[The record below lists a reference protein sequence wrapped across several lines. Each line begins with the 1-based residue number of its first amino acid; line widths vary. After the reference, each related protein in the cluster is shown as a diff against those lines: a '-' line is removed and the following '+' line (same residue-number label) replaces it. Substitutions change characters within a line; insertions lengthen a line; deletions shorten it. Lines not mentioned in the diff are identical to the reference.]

1 MKKKLILINI
11 LIVSISLS
19 VLLILSAIIINKLN
33 SDDVNYRATNYLN
46 LATSIYDG
54 SNEEELL
61 ERITTVDENI
71 RLTIIDTEGKV
82 ILDSSLDNI
91 EESHLT

>member
-61 ERITTVDENI
+61 
-71 RLTIIDTEGKV
+71 
-82 ILDSSLDNI
+82 
-91 EESHLT
+91 